1 MIKLLA
7 KAKRYLAPMSF
18 VAGLLFVIAMC
29 DLMLPRL
36 MANLVNEGINKGDND
51 FILRVGLQ
59 MLGVSLFAVVFQIIV
74 NYLSALSSMGF
85 GRDLRS
91 EAFRKITYLSLQQT
105 DEYGTA
111 SLITR
116 TSSDVREMQM
126 VVQMGLS
133 AVISVPMHMIGGIVM
148 ALSMD
153 TRLAVIIIFAMPLLL
168 LIVYLNI
175 NWVRPL
181 FETMRDK
188 LDSVSRV
195 LREIL
200 SGVRVIRAFNTIDME
215 RERFNETNLAYTDAF
230 KKARRRMA
238 LVNPLTT
245 AVMSGATISV
255 YWFGQFRIEAG
266 AMSAGDIMA
275 FSQYVMQ
282 ILGSVMGLQMVFNMI
297 PSALI
302 SSKRLNQIL
311 DTKPTVADPEN
322 PISPPSGIRG
332 EVRFDNVTFQYPG
345 AEKPVLDNISFTAR
359 PGETTAVIGGTGS
372 GKSTIVSLIPR
383 LYDIQGGRILIDHID
398 ITQMAQRDLRSRIG
412 FVTQKAQLFTGSVE
426 NNIRFGKSDASL
438 DEIKGAAKVAQAA
451 DFIETMAEGYDSFV
465 SQDATNLSG
474 GQKQRIS
481 IARAIARDPEVYI
494 FDDSFS
500 AVDFKTDAALRAA
513 LKGVTANASVIIVA
527 QRVSTIM
534 DADNIIVLDEGKC
547 VGQGKHASL
556 MQSCDVYREIVYS
569 QLKEEEIA

>member
-1 MIKLLA
+1 
-7 KAKRYLAPMSF
+7 MSF

>member
-1 MIKLLA
+1 
-7 KAKRYLAPMSF
+7 MS
-18 VAGLLFVIAMC
+18 VVVVLLFAIAMC
-29 DLMLPRL
+29 DLFLPRL
-36 MANLVNEGINKGDND
+36 MATLVNEGIMAGDND
-51 FILRVGLQ
+51 FIMRVGMQ
-59 MLGVSLFAVVFQIIV
+59 MLAISVVSVIFQIVV
-74 NYLSALSSMGF
+74 NYLSAHASMGF

-91 EAFRKITYLSLQQT
+91 EAFRKITYLSMQQA

-126 VVQMGLS
+126 VVQMGLG
-133 AVISVPMHMIGGIVM
+133 AVVSVPLHMIGGIVM
-148 ALSMD
+148 AMSMD
-153 TRLAVIIIFAMPLLL
+153 IPLATIIIVSMPLLL
-168 LIVYLNI
+168 IIIYINI

-200 SGVRVIRAFNTIDME
+200 SGVRVIRAFNTLDME
-215 RERFNETNLAYTDAF
+215 RERFNATNLDYTEAF

-238 LVNPLTT
+238 LVNPMTT
-245 AVMSGATISV
+245 VVTSGAMVAV

-282 ILGSVMGLQMVFNMI
+282 ILGAVMGLQMVFNMI
-297 PSALI
+297 PGALVA
-302 SSKRLNQIL
+302 SKRLNQIL
-311 DTKPTVADPEN
+311 ETAPSVKDPPN
-322 PISPPSGIRG
+322 PISPPAGIRG
-332 EVRFDNVTFQYPG
+332 EVRFENVTFRYPG
-345 AEKPVLDNISFTAR
+345 AEKPVLDSISFTAL
-359 PGETTAVIGGTGS
+359 PGETTAIIGGTGS

-383 LYDIQGGRILIDHID
+383 IYDIQEGRILFDRVD

-426 NNIRFGKSDASL
+426 NNIRFGKADA
-438 DEIKGAAKVAQAA
+438 EIEEVRAAARVAQA
-451 DFIETMAEGYDSFV
+451 DGFISAMEEGYGSFV

-481 IARAIARDPEVYI
+481 IARAIARNPEVYI

-513 LKGVTANASVIIVA
+513 LKTVTEKSAVIIVA

-547 VGQGKHASL
+547 VGQGPHAEL
-556 MQSCDVYREIVYS
+556 MRTCAVYREIVYS

>member
-1 MIKLLA
+1 MVKLLA
-7 KAKRYLAPMSF
+7 RAKRYVMPMSI
-18 VAGLLFVIAMC
+18 VVVLLFVIAMC

-36 MANLVNEGINKGDND
+36 MANLVNEGITAGDND
-51 FILRVGLQ
+51 LILRVGIQ
-59 MLGVSLFAVVFQIIV
+59 MLGISFMAVAFQIVV
-74 NYLSALSSMGF
+74 NYLSAGSSMGF

-91 EAFRKITYLSLQQT
+91 EAFRKVTYLSLQQS

-126 VVQMGLS
+126 LVQMGLG
-133 AVISVPMHMIGGIVM
+133 AIVSVPLHMIGGIIM

-153 TRLAVIIIFAMPLLL
+153 ARLAIIIICAMPLLL
-168 LIVYLNI
+168 IIVYVNI

-181 FETMRDK
+181 FEKMRDK

-200 SGVRVIRAFNTIDME
+200 SGVRVIRAFNTITME
-215 RERFNETNLAYTDAF
+215 KGRFNQTNLDYTDAF

-245 AVMSGATISV
+245 IVTSGATVAV
-255 YWFGQFRIEAG
+255 YWFGQYRIEAG

-282 ILGSVMGLQMVFNMI
+282 ILGAVMGLQMVFNMI
-297 PSALI
+297 PSAMTAAR
-302 SSKRLNQIL
+302 RLNEIL
-311 DTKPTVADPEN
+311 DIIPTVADPE
-322 PISPPSGIRG
+322 SPSAPPPGLRG
-332 EVRFDNVTFQYPG
+332 EVRFENVTFRYPG
-345 AEKPVLDNISFTAR
+345 AEKPVLDDITFIAR
-359 PGETTAVIGGTGS
+359 PGETTAIIGGTGS

-383 LYDIQGGRILIDHID
+383 LYDIQGGRILVDGVD
-398 ITQMAQRDLRSRIG
+398 ITQMAQRDLRARIG
-412 FVTQKAQLFTGSVE
+412 FVTQKAQLFTGTVE
-426 NNIRFGKSDASL
+426 NNIRFGKTDAAV
-438 DEIKGAAKVAQAA
+438 EAIRNAAVVAQA
-451 DFIETMAEGYDSFV
+451 DGFINAMGEGYDSFV

-481 IARAIARDPEVYI
+481 IARAIARDPEIYI

-513 LKGVTANASVIIVA
+513 LKGVTREAAVIIVA

-547 VGQGKHASL
+547 VGQGSHGEL
-556 MQSCDVYREIVYS
+556 LGSCEVYREIVYS
-569 QLKEEEIA
+569 QLKKEEIA

>member
-1 MIKLLA
+1 MVKLLA
-7 KAKRYLAPMSF
+7 RAKRFLLPMAF
-18 VAGLLFVIAMC
+18 VTVLLFVIAMC

-36 MANLVNEGINKGDND
+36 MANLVNEGISKSDND
-51 FILRVGLQ
+51 YILRVGIQ
-59 MLGVSLFAVVFQIIV
+59 MLTISVFAVMFQIVV

-126 VVQMGLS
+126 LMQMGLG
-133 AVISVPMHMIGGIVM
+133 AVVSVPLHMIGGIVM

-153 TRLAVIIIFAMPLLL
+153 KLLAIIIIVAMPLLL
-168 LIVYLNI
+168 LIVYINI

-200 SGVRVIRAFNTIDME
+200 SGVRVIRAFNTIGLE
-215 RERFNETNLAYTDAF
+215 RERFNRTNLDYTDAF

-245 AVMSGATISV
+245 IVMSGATVAV

-282 ILGSVMGLQMVFNMI
+282 ILGSVMGLQMMFNMI
-297 PSALI
+297 PSAII

-311 DTKPTVADPEN
+311 DTIPTVADPEN
-322 PISPPSGIRG
+322 PQVPIAGIRG
-332 EVRFDNVTFQYPG
+332 EVRFENVTFRYPG
-345 AEKPVLDNISFTAR
+345 AEKPVLDSLSFTAR
-359 PGETTAVIGGTGS
+359 PGETTAIIGGTGS
-372 GKSTIVSLIPR
+372 GKSTVVSLIPR
-383 LYDIQGGRILIDHID
+383 LYDIQGGRILFDHLD
-398 ITQMAQRDLRSRIG
+398 ITQMAQRELRSRIG
-412 FVTQKAQLFTGSVE
+412 FVTQRAQLFTGSVE
-426 NNIRFGKSDASL
+426 NNIRFGKADATD
-438 DEIKGAAKVAQAA
+438 DEIVNAAEVAQAA
-451 DFIETMAEGYDSFV
+451 DFIGAMSEGFDSFV

-481 IARAIARDPEVYI
+481 IARAIARNPEVYI

-513 LKGVTANASVIIVA
+513 LKSVTENAAVIIVA

-534 DADNIIVLDEGKC
+534 DADNIIVLDQGKC
-547 VGQGKHASL
+547 VGQGAHEEL
-556 MQSCDVYREIVYS
+556 MKSCDVYREIVYS

>member
-1 MIKLLA
+1 LLKLLA
-7 KAKRYLAPMSF
+7 RAKRYLLPMS
-18 VAGLLFVIAMC
+18 VVVILLFFMAMC
-29 DLMLPRL
+29 DLLLPRL
-36 MANLVNEGINKGDND
+36 MANLVNDGISGGDND
-51 FILRVGLQ
+51 YIMQVGLQ
-59 MLGVSLFAVVFQIIV
+59 MLGVSLLAVVFQIIV
-74 NYLSALSSMGF
+74 NYLSADSSMGF

-126 VVQMGLS
+126 LVQMGLG
-133 AVISVPMHMIGGIVM
+133 AVVSVPLHMIGGMFM

-153 TRLAVIIIFAMPLLL
+153 VPLASVIIFSMPLLL
-168 LIVYLNI
+168 IIVYVNI

-181 FETMRDK
+181 FERMRDK

-200 SGVRVIRAFNTIDME
+200 SGVRVIRAFNTIGME
-215 RERFNETNLAYTDAF
+215 RERFNQTNLDYTEAF

-245 AVMSGATISV
+245 IVTSGAVVAV
-255 YWFGQFRIEAG
+255 YWFGQFRIESG

-282 ILGSVMGLQMVFNMI
+282 ILGAVMGLQMMFNMI
-297 PSALI
+297 PSAMTAA
-302 SSKRLNQIL
+302 KRLNEIL
-311 DTKPTVADPEN
+311 DLTPTVADPE
-322 PISPPSGIRG
+322 SPQAPPAGIRG
-332 EVRFDNVTFQYPG
+332 EVRFENVTFRYPG
-345 AEKPVLDNISFTAR
+345 AEKPVLDNVSFTAR
-359 PGETTAVIGGTGS
+359 PGETTAIIGGTGS
-372 GKSTIVSLIPR
+372 GKTTIVSLIPR
-383 LYDIQGGRILIDHID
+383 LYDIQGGRILFDRIDV
-398 ITQMAQRDLRSRIG
+398 TQMAQRDLRRRIG

-426 NNIRFGKSDASL
+426 NNIRFGKIDATAETISS
-438 DEIKGAAKVAQAA
+438 AAKVAQAD
-451 DFIETMAEGYDSFV
+451 DFINKMSDGYDSFV

-513 LKGVTANASVIIVA
+513 LRDVTRESAVIIVA

-534 DADNIIVLDEGKC
+534 EADNIIVLDEGKC
-547 VGQGKHASL
+547 VGQGAHAEL
-556 MQSCDVYREIVYS
+556 LEGCGVYREIVYS

>member
-1 MIKLLA
+1 ML
-7 KAKRYLAPMSF
+7 
-18 VAGLLFVIAMC
+18 VVVVLLFIIAMC

-36 MANLVNEGINKGDND
+36 MANLVNDGISAGDNAY
-51 FILRVGLQ
+51 IVNMGLW
-59 MLGVSLFAVVFQIIV
+59 MIGISVFAVFFQIIV
-74 NYLSALSSMGF
+74 NYLSAHSSMGF

-91 EAFRKITYLSLQQT
+91 ETFRKITYLSLQQT
-105 DEYGTA
+105 DDYGTA

-126 VVQMGLS
+126 VVQMGLG
-133 AVISVPMHMIGGIVM
+133 AVVSVPLHMIGGIIM

-153 TRLAVIIIFAMPLLL
+153 IPLAAIIIIAMPLLL
-168 LIVYLNI
+168 VIVLVNI
-175 NWVRPL
+175 KWVRPL
-181 FETMRDK
+181 FELMRDK

-200 SGVRVIRAFNTIDME
+200 SGVRVIRAFNTIEME
-215 RERFNETNLAYTDAF
+215 KDRFNGSNLEYTDAF

-238 LVNPLTT
+238 LVSPLTT
-245 AVMSGATISV
+245 IVTSGATVSV

-282 ILGSVMGLQMVFNMI
+282 ILGAVMGMQMVFNMI
-297 PSALI
+297 PGALAAA
-302 SSKRLNQIL
+302 KRLNEIL
-311 DTKPTVADPEN
+311 DSTPNVQDTEN
-322 PISPPSGIRG
+322 PMSPPAGIRG
-332 EVRFDNVTFQYPG
+332 EVRFENVTFRYPG

-359 PGETTAVIGGTGS
+359 PGETTAVIGGTGA
-372 GKSTIVSLIPR
+372 GKSTLVSLIPR
-383 LYDIQGGRILIDHID
+383 LYDIQGGKIYVDRVD
-398 ITQMAQRDLRSRIG
+398 ITRMAQRELRSRIG
-412 FVTQKAQLFTGSVE
+412 FVTQKAQLFTGSIE
-426 NNIRFGKSDASL
+426 NNIRFGKADAED
-438 DEIKGAAKVAQAA
+438 DEITGAAEVAQAA
-451 DFIETMAEGYDSFV
+451 DFIAELDDGFDSFV

-481 IARAIARDPEVYI
+481 IARAIARNPEIYI

-513 LKGVTANASVIIVA
+513 LKKVTTGSAVIIVA

-547 VGQGKHASL
+547 VGQGSHAAL
-556 MQSCDVYREIVYS
+556 MNTCGVYREIVYS